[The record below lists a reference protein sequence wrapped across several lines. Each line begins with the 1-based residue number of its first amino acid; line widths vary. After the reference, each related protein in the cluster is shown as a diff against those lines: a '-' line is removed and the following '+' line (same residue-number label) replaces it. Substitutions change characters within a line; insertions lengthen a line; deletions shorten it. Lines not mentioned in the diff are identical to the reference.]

1 MPTNKLSNYN
11 IDSDFKRMT
20 KNDDDIEYTTNTNVD
35 MNMDETMLRLIFDR
49 MLYMS
54 NDNQYDSISR
64 NELLERMF

>member
-1 MPTNKLSNYN
+1 
-11 IDSDFKRMT
+11 MT